1 MNTEK
6 LPTERAILEESDV
19 KEFIKSRNINF
30 EDFYILE
37 ELSKIPKRILI
48 MYFHNFFSFNRERS
62 DKELERSLEFLKT
75 VREDPL
81 LGQRIKLNRLLLD
94 FVRKYDWAVAWNLV
108 SVFERIK

>member
-48 MYFHNFFSFNRERS
+48 MYFHNFF
-62 DKELERSLEFLKT
+62 
-75 VREDPL
+75 
-81 LGQRIKLNRLLLD
+81 
-94 FVRKYDWAVAWNLV
+94 
-108 SVFERIK
+108 